1 MSKKT
6 ADKTKQLEIARRRVE
21 VERLYLGGKT
31 YRDIA
36 EELNVSVGTIA
47 GDMKAVIQSWRN
59 QANDD
64 LDDFKQ
70 TQMQRLQ
77 RLLAALW
84 VAAESGDLKAV
95 AQVRGILSDMNSLM
109 GLDEVKTINNMLI
122 VQWED
127 PLDDDDDIGIGADE
141 L

>member
-1 MSKKT
+1 MSKKQS
-6 ADKTKQLEIARRRVE
+6 DKTKQLEIARRRVE
-21 VERLYLGGKT
+21 VERLYLSGKT

-36 EELNVSVGTIA
+36 EDLNVSVGTVA

-59 QANDD
+59 QATDD

-84 VAAESGDLKAV
+84 VAAEGGDLKAV
-95 AQVRGILSDMNSLM
+95 QQVRGIMSDMNTLM
-109 GLDEVKTINNMLI
+109 GLDEVKTINNLLI

-127 PLDDDDDIGIGADE
+127 PLDDDDEIGIGADE